1 MSKLHWSQ
9 NEETLLNELHPIYRG
24 DYDKVST
31 HLMEKLK
38 TEGLPFYSLF
48 SAQECKEH
56 WEIMHKAPTPNNDA
70 KDTVLTMEDIKSNV
84 DILAEEADF
93 SKNPRFSSLYEQTV
107 PNSQPIAL
115 EHPSKVDF
123 SKNVTKSIFGYDIT
137 PSNFN
142 VLYDDV
148 MEGYQDSSYTDL
160 INQIKFPNIDDIPA
174 EVPEG
179 EKDEPAEYLL
189 DYRYKYTD
197 TDTFIVA
204 KPIIYLTDEEKE
216 QNVMTPFDDKD
227 PYVVYILKKPS
238 AQQSKP
244 TLSEQLK
251 ERKSNM
257 TNKIR
262 TILRERRRRQSS
274 SLGKKHFNR

>member
-1 MSKLHWSQ
+1 MTTLHWSQ

-24 DYDKVST
+24 DYEKVSA
-31 HLMEKLK
+31 HLKEKLK

-56 WEIMHKAPTPNNDA
+56 WEIMHKAPTPNTDT

-93 SKNPRFSSLYEQTV
+93 SKNPRFSSLYEQTA

-148 MEGYQDSSYTDL
+148 MEGYQDESYTEL
-160 INQIKFPNIDDIPA
+160 ISQIKFPNIDDIPQ
-174 EVPEG
+174 EVTG
-179 EKDEPAEYLL
+179 EKEEPAEYLL
-189 DYRYKYTD
+189 DYRYKYTE

-216 QNVMTPFDDKD
+216 QSVITPFDDKD
-227 PYVVYILKKPS
+227 PYVVYILKRPIALKP
-238 AQQSKP
+238 KP

-257 TNKIR
+257 
-262 TILRERRRRQSS
+262 SD
-274 SLGKKHFNR
+274 

>member
-9 NEETLLNELHPIYRG
+9 NEETLLNELYPIYRG

-56 WEIMHKAPTPNNDA
+56 WELMHKAPTPSSDA

-93 SKNPRFSSLYEQTV
+93 SKNPRFSSLYEQTA
-107 PNSQPIAL
+107 PSSQPIAL

-160 INQIKFPNIDDIPA
+160 INQIKFPNLDEIPA

-179 EKDEPAEYLL
+179 KDEPAEYLL

-216 QNVMTPFDDKD
+216 QTVMTPFDDKD

-238 AQQSKP
+238 AQPSKP

-251 ERKSNM
+251 ERKSNIL
-257 TNKIR
+257 IR
-262 TILRERRRRQSS
+262 SIR
-274 SLGKKHFNR
+274 H